1 MGNRRRTFWKKAGR
15 SAWICAAIWAAL
27 IGVLYLT
34 VKEYGLYTK
43 LAVSPDGPQADSIA
57 VSVAHRLNSSHLA
70 KGGALSAMEGDY
82 SSLLAKSIAEPKG
95 RVNRVLNSFNP
106 DSSLLAMK
114 KLCVWARGNEI
125 KIGYFSYD
133 SLAAE
138 RTFGF
143 YKGQC
148 EGMLPK
154 GFALSEVKGN
164 SFWDN
169 LFGGEWAGTFPW
181 RTSAIALVILFLA
194 WLLICAVS
202 GIFFR
207 KKRPFRNLDEVS
219 DVLLGV
225 VEEVPLSK
233 EKYSN
238 ALRWKAQAENIAE
251 AIRSKAG
258 CYGALVN
265 ILGMDEKALYSFRRA
280 GCLSALSGEKD
291 VRVIEAEKALDAL
304 STAYLYPDI
313 PKLKEDNS
321 GSILVMVHPP
331 LSGCSVPA
339 AYLENAA
346 LNVLVSD
353 SSAGW
358 TEAHKAL
365 CSGIPSCK
373 LVLTGME
380 TGTSGVKIE
389 GKRAKKY
396 LPSEKR
402 WRYIVL
408 LSECG
413 SDYLRDKTVRSLWE
427 SAFGED
433 SGKEEDALAMEVSA
447 LNVEYKVAAFRKG
460 SSLLLQNLEFSPQDA
475 DAVIMLKAG
484 CTVEKNFFSDISAA
498 LSAGQDAVQ
507 CRVKDKNYSSRPSH
521 RAMQRSVRKGNGCPL
536 LKYGFAIARKKSE
549 YFSDYL
555 SNTIVNFS

>member
-27 IGVLYLT
+27 TGVLYLT
-34 VKEYGLYTK
+34 VKEYGFYTK
-43 LAVSPDGPQADSIA
+43 LAVSPGGPQADSIA
-57 VSVAHRLNSSHLA
+57 VSVAHRLKSSHLA
-70 KGGALSAMEGDY
+70 KGGALSAMGGDF
-82 SSLLAKSIAEPKG
+82 STLLANSIAEPKG
-95 RVNRVLNSFNP
+95 RVNRVLNSFDP
-106 DSSLLAMK
+106 DSSLLAMR
-114 KLCVWARGNEI
+114 KLCARARGNEI
-125 KIGYFSYD
+125 RIGYFSYD

-138 RTFGF
+138 RAFGF
-143 YKGQC
+143 FKGQC

-154 GFALSEVKGN
+154 GFALSEVKEM
-164 SFWDN
+164 SLPDN
-169 LFGGEWAGTFPW
+169 LFWGGWIGTFPW
-181 RTSAIALVILFLA
+181 RTCVIALAVLFVV

-202 GIFFR
+202 GLFFR
-207 KKRPFRNLDEVS
+207 KKRPFKTLDEVS
-219 DVLLGV
+219 DILLGV
-225 VEEVPLSK
+225 VEEVPPFK

-238 ALRWKAQAENIAE
+238 ALRWKAQAESIAE

-258 CYGALVN
+258 YYGALVN
-265 ILGMDEKALYSFRRA
+265 VLGMDEKALYSFKRA
-280 GCLSALSGEKD
+280 GCLSALSGAKD
-291 VRVIEAEKALDAL
+291 IRVIEAEKALGAL

-313 PKLKEDNS
+313 SRLKKNNS
-321 GSILVMVHPP
+321 DSILVMVHPP
-331 LSGCSVPA
+331 LSGCSVPS

-353 SSAGW
+353 SSSGW

-365 CSGIPSCK
+365 CAGIPSCR

-389 GKRAKKY
+389 AKRVKNY

-408 LSECG
+408 LSECTNEQ
-413 SDYLRDKTVRSLWE
+413 LREKTCRSLWQ
-427 SAFGED
+427 SAFGQEP
-433 SGKEEDALAMEVSA
+433 GNEEDALALEVSA
-447 LNVEYKVAAFRKG
+447 LDVEYKVAAFRKG
-460 SSLLLQNLEFSPQDA
+460 SRLLLQNLEFSDEDA

-484 CTVEKNFFSDISAA
+484 CRVGKSFFSDISAA

-507 CRVKDKNYSSRPSH
+507 CRVNDKGYAGRPSH
-521 RAMQRSVRKGNGCPL
+521 RAMLRSARRGKGCPL
-536 LKYGFAIARKKSE
+536 LKYGFAVTRKKTE

>member
-1 MGNRRRTFWKKAGR
+1 MGNRRRTFLKKAGR

-27 IGVLYLT
+27 TGVLYLT

-95 RVNRVLNSFNP
+95 RVNRVLNSFDP

-125 KIGYFSYD
+125 RIGYFSYD

-154 GFALSEVKGN
+154 GFSLSEVKGN
-164 SFWDN
+164 SFWDK
-169 LFGGEWAGTFPW
+169 LFWGEWAGTFPW
-181 RTSAIALVILFLA
+181 RTSVIALVVLFLV

-207 KKRPFRNLDEVS
+207 KKKQFRNLDEVS
-219 DVLLGV
+219 DLLLGV
-225 VEEVPLSK
+225 VEEVPPFK

-238 ALRWKAQAENIAE
+238 ALRWKAQAEKIAE
-251 AIRSKAG
+251 AIRTQAG
-258 CYGALVN
+258 SSGSLVN
-265 ILGMDEKALYSFRRA
+265 ILGMDELALYRFRRA
-280 GCLSALSGEKD
+280 GCLSAISGGKD
-291 VRVIEAEKALDAL
+291 VNVIEADKTLDAL

-313 PKLKEDNS
+313 SRLKKNNS
-321 GSILVMVHPP
+321 GNILVMVHPP
-331 LSGCSVPA
+331 LSSCSVPA
-339 AYLENAA
+339 AYLENAV
-346 LNVLVSD
+346 LNVLVSN
-353 SSAGW
+353 SSSGW

-365 CSGIPSCK
+365 CSSIPSCK

-380 TGTSGVKIE
+380 SGASGVKIDA
-389 GKRAKKY
+389 KRVKNY

-408 LSECG
+408 LSEC
-413 SDYLRDKTVRSLWE
+413 SNDSLREKTCRSLWE
-427 SAFGED
+427 SAFGQEP
-433 SGKEEDALAMEVSA
+433 GNEEDALAVEVSA

-460 SSLLLQNLEFSPQDA
+460 SRILLQNLDFSPDDA

-484 CTVEKNFFSDISAA
+484 CRVEKNFFSDISAA

-507 CRVKDKNYSSRPSH
+507 CRLKDKGYTSRPSH
-521 RAMQRSVRKGNGCPL
+521 RAMLRSVRRGKGCPL

-555 SNTIVNFS
+555 NNTIVNFL